1 MADDETPGQPEPS
14 GQEDIDASQA
24 PLLDHLVELRK
35 RLLYSVVAF
44 FAAFLFCWAYAG
56 DVYSFL
62 VQPLADVMG
71 DEAGRRLIYTGLHE
85 VFFTEIKLA
94 FFAALMVSFPVL
106 AVQMWMFVAPG
117 LYRHEK
123 YAFLPFLVATPI
135 LFIGGAALA
144 YYVIFPVAWSFFL
157 GFETGEVSSGL
168 PIQFEGKV
176 NEYLG
181 LVMQLIFAFGLAFL
195 LPVALTLLGR
205 VGIINSAWLR
215 QKRKYAVVLTFA
227 AAAVL
232 TPPDPITQIGLG
244 IPILLLYEI
253 SIIAVRM
260 VEKRRGQ

>member
-1 MADDETPGQPEPS
+1 MSDEEADVPGQD
-14 GQEDIDASQA
+14 DIDASQA

-35 RLLYSVVAF
+35 RLLYSVIAF
-44 FAAFLFCWAYAG
+44 FAAFLLCWAYAG
-56 DVYSFL
+56 DVYNFL

-71 DEAGRRLIYTGLHE
+71 DEGGRRLIYTGLHE
-85 VFFTEIKLA
+85 VFFTELKLA

-106 AVQMWMFVAPG
+106 AVQIWMFVAPG

-123 YAFLPFLVATPI
+123 FAFFPFLIATPI
-135 LFIGGAALA
+135 LFTGGAALA
-144 YYVIFPVAWSFFL
+144 YYVIFPLAWSFFL
-157 GFETGEVSSGL
+157 GFETGGDVSSGL

-205 VGIINSAWLR
+205 VGIITSAWLR
-215 QKRKYAVVLTFA
+215 DKRKYAVVLTFA

-260 VEKRRGQ
+260 VEKRRERP